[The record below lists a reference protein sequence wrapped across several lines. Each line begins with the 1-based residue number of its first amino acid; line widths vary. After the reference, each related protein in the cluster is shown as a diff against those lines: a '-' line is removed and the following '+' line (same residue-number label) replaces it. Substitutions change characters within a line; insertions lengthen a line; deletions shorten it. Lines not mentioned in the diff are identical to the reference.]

1 MFDLYYEKLTSKEK
15 EEFVY
20 ITNKILFKNFIMR
33 EVYVEKDKTMKT
45 NYDYRFIER
54 HKTLLENYLAY
65 SGWHLNIDSKY
76 GVAYILNTY
85 ELNKVTFNK
94 MTTIFLLVLRL
105 IYDESREKLSLKTD
119 IMITIRD
126 LVDRLLS
133 IGTIKKKTSDK
144 DLETALR
151 SISKYNI
158 ITKQNGSWSNPET
171 KLIVY
176 PSILFIMTD
185 SKINELASLIE
196 FEEETE

>member
-1 MFDLYYEKLTSKEK
+1 
-15 EEFVY
+15 
-20 ITNKILFKNFIMR
+20 
-33 EVYVEKDKTMKT
+33 
-45 NYDYRFIER
+45 
-54 HKTLLENYLAY
+54 
-65 SGWHLNIDSKY
+65 
-76 GVAYILNTY
+76 
-85 ELNKVTFNK
+85 
-94 MTTIFLLVLRL
+94 
-105 IYDESREKLSLKTD
+105 
-119 IMITIRD
+119 MITIRD